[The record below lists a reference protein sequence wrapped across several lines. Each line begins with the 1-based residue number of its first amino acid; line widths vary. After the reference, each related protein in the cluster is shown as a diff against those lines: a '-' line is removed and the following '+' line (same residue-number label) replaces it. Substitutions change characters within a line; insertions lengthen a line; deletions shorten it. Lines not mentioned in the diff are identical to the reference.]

1 MGWSISIVESQ
12 IDKILRPWLNN
23 SVQYK
28 IEHPD
33 AMSPRV
39 NFIYTGKINEEQ
51 MIRITAL
58 FPDFVY
64 VNFMKEKADSISTM

>member
-1 MGWSISIVESQ
+1 MGWSIEIVRSQ
-12 IDKILRPWLNN
+12 INNILRPWLKN

-28 IEHPD
+28 IDHPD

-39 NFIYTGKINEEQ
+39 NFVYTGVLSEDQ
-51 MIRITAL
+51 MKRIVAL

-64 VNFMKEKADSISTM
+64 VNFMKEKADSIDKM

>member
-12 IDKILRPWLNN
+12 IDKILRPWLRN

-28 IEHPD
+28 LTHPD

-39 NFIYTGKINEEQ
+39 NFVYTGLMNEEQ
-51 MIRITAL
+51 MTRIVAL
-58 FPDFVY
+58 FPEFVY

>member
-12 IDKILRPWLNN
+12 IDKILRPWLKN

-28 IEHPD
+28 LTHPD

-39 NFIYTGKINEEQ
+39 NFVYTGILSEEN
-51 MIRITAL
+51 MKSVTAL

-64 VNFMKEKADSISTM
+64 VNFLKEKADSIDKM

>member
-1 MGWSISIVESQ
+1 MGWSISIVTSQ
-12 IDKILRPWLNN
+12 IDRILRPWLKN

-28 IEHPD
+28 LTHPD

-39 NFIYTGKINEEQ
+39 NFVYTGTMGEEQ
-51 MIRITAL
+51 MKAITAL

-64 VNFMKEKADSISTM
+64 VNFMKEKADSIDKQ